1 MYGRGNGSRPAN
13 GPGGDVVRVL
23 VLDVEAVVDADLIRE
38 TYGCTPAERLAQIRE
53 YDPDEKM
60 LPSWT
65 FRPVVVVVASL
76 ADDGSVSRVGI
87 LRADDSR
94 YGSPTGVAASFW
106 ERLRAIE
113 KEGFRLVTYN
123 GGRFD
128 LPVLEAEAW
137 RSGVV
142 APNWFMP
149 GAKSWQDPRGKFCTA
164 HVDLAEQFSA
174 YGRGGPRPPLR
185 ALAQMVGAPR
195 RRIGGP
201 TGEDV
206 AALWAGSTADRD
218 LVVGR
223 CVVDV
228 LDTWLVDLRLSRLAG
243 YITGEQERAAVAS
256 SLTMGEGAPLPALAA
271 RYADV
276 GAWFEDMGGEL

>member
-1 MYGRGNGSRPAN
+1 M
-13 GPGGDVVRVL
+13 RVF

-38 TYGCTPAERLAQIRE
+38 TYGCTPTERLESIRE

-60 LPSWT
+60 LPSWAY
-65 FRPVVVVVASL
+65 RPVVVVVASL

-94 YGSPTGVAASFW
+94 YGSPGGVAASFW

-128 LPVLEAEAW
+128 IPVLEAEAW

-142 APNWFMP
+142 APNWFSL
-149 GAKSWQDPRGKFCTA
+149 GAKSWQDPRSRYCVT
-164 HVDLAEQFSA
+164 HTDLSEQFSA

-185 ALAQMVGAPR
+185 AVANMVGAPSR
-195 RRIGGP
+195 RVGGP

-206 AALWAGSTADRD
+206 AALWAGSSAERE

-223 CVVDV
+223 CICDV

-243 YITGEQERAAVAS
+243 YITGEQEQAARITAS
-256 SLTMGEGAPLPALAA
+256 AYDAQLSTSSPLLALADRFSDVCEWVDRFAIDGA
-271 RYADV
+271 R
-276 GAWFEDMGGEL
+276 GEA